1 MQLRFSRAAAATL
14 ASLTLAIATGAVAA
28 LLGIVPD
35 FPKMAFEGGSTTAQ
49 ISNGSLTVSATP
61 TIMLI
66 TNVGPLVP
74 VLGPSSVSIG
84 ATVDAS
90 CNLVG
95 GIAGDDL
102 VITGTVDV
110 DPFGA
115 GDVRTGT
122 LLTGEILALGVGD
135 PSGTVDPFDFRFQVT
150 GGALADFYT
159 NEDAGVT
166 LTIENFLFNGDCS
179 GTYQGKPK
187 GDVGPIPPVQPQ
199 TGCTPGYWK
208 QKHHYDSWDAT
219 GYLPTQTVSS
229 VFGPLDPSVD
239 NLTLAQALALNGGG
253 LNALIR
259 HAVAALL
266 NAAHPDVNSVAYPT
280 PAAVIA
286 ATQAAVAG
294 GAGAIEAQKNAF
306 EAANEAGCPL
316 N

>member
-1 MQLRFSRAAAATL
+1 VLAAG
-14 ASLTLAIATGAVAA
+14 SLTIAFASGALAA
-28 LLGIVPD
+28 LLGVVPD
-35 FPKMAFEGGSTTAQ
+35 FPKMNFEGGSTTAQ
-49 ISNGSLTVSATP
+49 ISGGTLSVSATP

-74 VLGPSSVSIG
+74 VLGPSSLSIG
-84 ATVDAS
+84 ANLDAS
-90 CNLVG
+90 CNLTG

-110 DPFGA
+110 DPLGV
-115 GDVRTGT
+115 GDVRSGV

-135 PSGTVDPFDFRFQVT
+135 PSGTVDPFDFRFDVT

-159 NEDAGVT
+159 NEDAGIT
-166 LTIENFLFNGDCS
+166 LNIENFLFNGDCS
-179 GTYQGKPK
+179 GSYQGKPK
-187 GDVGPIPPVQPQ
+187 GDIGPIPPVMPQ

-208 QKHHYDSWDAT
+208 QKHHFDSWDAT
-219 GYLPTQTVSS
+219 GYLPTQTVAS
-229 VFGPLDPSVD
+229 VFGLLDPSID
-239 NLTLAQALALNGGG
+239 NRTLAQALAMNGGG

-280 PAAVIA
+280 PASVIA

-294 GAGAIEAQKNAF
+294 GAATIESTKNAF